1 MAAEQLQI
9 QVQANVTNA
18 VNGLNDL
25 NKTLAATNTAAVKT
39 GTAGMNALAKGSGQ
53 ATAALTNFSRVASDA
68 PFGLIGIA
76 NNIEPLVQSFV
87 TLRKETGTTG
97 GAFKA
102 LGASLAGGGG
112 LILGISLLT
121 SALQFAQLGF
131 SRWGASATKAKEDSD
146 KLKQAQDQ
154 LIETTT
160 KQRLE
165 FETLVKVAK
174 DATQTELARNQAL
187 QKLNEILPDTIGK
200 LNQQNIAT
208 AQGEEIIR
216 SYIKA
221 VEAKATAELLAGRIA
236 TNNVQIYDLQ
246 QQSLQEIS
254 ELNKDI
260 ERNTRLR
267 KNLEGSGKLEQE
279 AIAQKRISDGQK
291 EIVNIQKDT
300 QKEIDKI
307 NKLNESLR
315 NEYEKQIPLVNTL
328 NDSKEKTVKKTDE
341 IADLLKKYRDEL
353 KGINWDE
360 QNLQI
365 DGIQKRLEL
374 AGNTLRDLVVKG
386 VKETSAAFQQ
396 VNRDLQSFQLDSKFA
411 RLADVIT
418 KVNEGVRQQAN
429 EFSASEDAF
438 QKANTKSLEIAQKNI
453 KVILGNYELWKKGNA
468 KLIEQQALLAATITD
483 LVTPAIDGVINAF
496 AQGEDPF
503 EALAQSVRNLIAELT
518 KAVIKSLIL
527 KAITSAIAGPAGA
540 AAGGGAGNFIIRGD
554 LLRNITLGR

>member
-76 NNIEPLVQSFV
+76 NNIDPLVQSFV

-254 ELNKDI
+254 ELTKDI

>member
-254 ELNKDI
+254 ELTKDI

>member
-76 NNIEPLVQSFV
+76 NNIDPLVQSFV

-146 KLKQAQDQ
+146 KLKQGQEQ

-254 ELNKDI
+254 ELTKDI